1 MIIKNLENDE
11 EAQKIVQDGIN
22 NLVQQKKEARQNQQR
37 AEQELNNLQNQL
49 NNHVCSGAGNSTSP
63 SATGNSG
70 GDRSQTN
77 EETNKTPGENNEQQ
91 IIHQLN
97 QSLNL
102 NLTNPTLNQV
112 ISKIQELIHKPPTSS
127 FMASPSNQTI
137 KKSLQDAQQ
146 TILKLEQE
154 LSEKSTPFGE
164 DLAVIK
170 KLELT
175 SLEELFRQAVD
186 ATIRQQIQ
194 QATNYQQ
201 VVAAR
206 QAFLEKHLEQKE
218 NIVPVMVTK
227 NELVV
232 QPNKERVVL
241 ISLLVVSLIGM
252 GGLLMRLR
260 KEKSKI

>member
-1 MIIKNLENDE
+1 LSAEEMENLADDLENE
-11 EAQKIVQDGIN
+11 QTAHQET
-22 NLVQQKKEARQNQQR
+22 KKK
-37 AEQELNNLQNQL
+37 LTNLQNQL
-49 NNHVCSGAGNSTSP
+49 NNHVFFEAGNQTS
-63 SATGNSG
+63 SAATDNDSH
-70 GDRSQTN
+70 SQTS
-77 EETNKTPGENNEQQ
+77 EKTDKTIQQNNEQ
-91 IIHQLN
+91 IIHQIN
-97 QSLNL
+97 QELNL
-102 NLTNPTLNQV
+102 GLDNPNLNQV
-112 ISKIQELIHKPPTSS
+112 ISKIKELIHKPPTSS

-146 TILKLEQE
+146 TILKLEKE

-164 DLAVIK
+164 DLEVIK
-170 KLELT
+170 QLELT
-175 SLEELFRQAVD
+175 SLKELFKQAVD

-206 QAFLEKHLEQKE
+206 QAFLQKHLEQKE
-218 NIVPVMVTK
+218 NIAPVMATK

-252 GGLLMRLR
+252 GGLLVKLR
-260 KEKSKI
+260 GVKRRK